1 MSHAGHLP
9 RLANFAA
16 TLRFE
21 SVPEDVRER
30 ARWILADT
38 VGCIVAG
45 NRAQPVRRLARSG
58 LPEASCL
65 GTTISMPRADA
76 AFVNGVASTW
86 HDLDEGNL
94 HTKGH
99 AGVQIAPAALAEAEA
114 DGLSGE
120 RLLLALI
127 AAYEVGCRV
136 YGASAIRLAV
146 HPHGTYG
153 PMAAAVALGV
163 LRGIDAASMANVIS
177 IAAGLGVAASR
188 QTLNDGASVR
198 NAYTG
203 LSGRNGFLAHELAAA
218 GITGE
223 HDPFASVFGRI
234 YGTAFSPD
242 AATGGLGVEWK
253 LMRNYFK
260 LHPSARY
267 VHSALD
273 LADMLTPDLDVNM
286 IETVTMETYAM
297 AATMASAEV
306 ATPFG
311 TRFSIPIAVAA
322 RLLGVEERLDDE
334 GIAPLDNPALHALAR
349 RVAVRENPAFTR
361 AWPDRQISEMRI
373 TMRDGTSRHATAG
386 FIAGEAERPHPET
399 AMERKFLTL
408 TEPSWGSEA
417 TAALAAMKRIET
429 VPDLR
434 TLTAGWRGAAV
445 RQQETA

>member
-1 MSHAGHLP
+1 ML
-9 RLANFAA
+9 
-16 TLRFE
+16 
-21 SVPEDVRER
+21 
-30 ARWILADT
+30 
-38 VGCIVAG
+38 
-45 NRAQPVRRLARSG
+45 
-58 LPEASCL
+58 
-65 GTTISMPRADA
+65 RADA

-99 AGVQIAPAALAEAEA
+99 AGVQIVPAALAEAEA
-114 DGLSGE
+114 EGLSGKN
-120 RLLLALI
+120 LMLALI
-127 AAYEVGCRV
+127 AGYEVGCRV

-153 PMAAAVALGV
+153 PLAAAVALGV
-163 LRGIDAASMANVIS
+163 LRGIEGPLMADVIS
-177 IAAGLGVAASR
+177 VAAGLGVAASR

-198 NAYTG
+198 NGYTG
-203 LSGRNGFLAHELAAA
+203 LSGRNGFLAHDLAGA

-234 YGTAFSPD
+234 YGTAFSSD
-242 AATGGLGVEWK
+242 AATGGLGLEWK

-273 LADMLTPDLDVNM
+273 LADVLIPDLDLTM
-286 IETVTMETYAM
+286 IESVTMDTYAM
-297 AATMASAEV
+297 AATMAATDV

-322 RLLGVEERLDDE
+322 RLLGVEGKLDDE
-334 GIAPLDNPALHALAR
+334 GVAPLDNQVLHALAR

-373 TMRDGTSRHATAG
+373 VTRDGTSRHATAD
-386 FIAGEAERPHPET
+386 FIVGEAERPHPET
-399 AMERKFLTL
+399 AMEQKFLTL
-408 TEPSWGSEA
+408 TAPSWGSEA
-417 TAALAAMKRIET
+417 TATLAALRRIES
-429 VPDLR
+429 VPDMR
-434 TLTAGWRGAAV
+434 TLTTGWRAAAA
-445 RQQETA
+445 RLQETA